1 MYGSIFRLKV
11 KDGKEGQVV
20 AQMDEWEKSRRPK
33 IQGYLGSFILMAE
46 KNTDEIMG
54 VAIFTSRTSYF
65 KNAKDS
71 EQDKW
76 YKKLRANLKADPE
89 WNDGEFVWSE
99 YTGPK
104 SHKVSMH

>member
-65 KNAKDS
+65 KNAKDP

-76 YKKLRANLKADPE
+76 YKKLRASGCTLFGGRLSA
-89 WNDGEFVWSE
+89 
-99 YTGPK
+99 
-104 SHKVSMH
+104 